1 MLHEELRRAREE
13 IGYTQAELAALA
25 GIPRNQ
31 IARAEKGENITLDTL
46 RKIVVHLPV
55 TELNLL
61 DTVKLSTDTLPIH
74 DKIYVGAMNTLHNV
88 LKGLSAALEHT
99 QETFDALQQAR
110 SRETPEE
117 AAARGADVD
126 PSLILKGIEGTLLSL
141 DKRLKHSA

>member
-1 MLHEELRRAREE
+1 MLHEELRRAREKA
-13 IGYTQAELAALA
+13 GYSQAQLAALS

-31 IARAEKGENITLDTL
+31 ISRAEKGENITLDTL

-99 QETFDALQQAR
+99 QDTFDALQQSR

-117 AAARGADVD
+117 ADARGAEVD
-126 PSLILKGIEGTLLSL
+126 PSLVLKQIEGTLHSL
-141 DKRLKHSA
+141 DERLKHTA